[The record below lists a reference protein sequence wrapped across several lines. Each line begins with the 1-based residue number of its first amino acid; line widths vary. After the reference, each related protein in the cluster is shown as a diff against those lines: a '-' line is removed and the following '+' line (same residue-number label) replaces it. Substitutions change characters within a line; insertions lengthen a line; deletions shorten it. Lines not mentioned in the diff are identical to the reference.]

1 MAIIYDP
8 SKIISKM
15 APKSK
20 IKKMLSKE
28 MKVKKAALSFVD
40 DSEVVSK
47 KQVTTVANK
56 VVKSYKKRIK
66 AGELTAEEA
75 MKDPALLINRIQN
88 EVLLQVQE
96 HIKETYRGEKYRWLP
111 SDAEEPDPEHQLNYW
126 KVFTVGEG
134 EMPQDR
140 YGCRC
145 GMEILTEDT
154 KLEL

>member
-8 SKIISKM
+8 SKLVSKM

-20 IKKMLSKE
+20 IKKLLSKE
-28 MKVKKAALSFVD
+28 LKIKKTALSFVD
-40 DSEVVSK
+40 DLDVVSRS
-47 KQVTTVANK
+47 QVTTVVNK
-56 VVKSYKKRIK
+56 VVKNYKGRIK

-75 MKDPALLINRIQN
+75 IKNPALLINRIQN
-88 EVLLQVQE
+88 EVLLQVRD
-96 HIKETYRGEKYRWLP
+96 HIKETYLGEKYRWLP
-111 SDAEEPDPEHQLNYW
+111 SDAAEPDPEHQLNYW
-126 KVFTVGEG
+126 KIFTVGEG

-145 GMEILTEDT
+145 GMEILTDDT